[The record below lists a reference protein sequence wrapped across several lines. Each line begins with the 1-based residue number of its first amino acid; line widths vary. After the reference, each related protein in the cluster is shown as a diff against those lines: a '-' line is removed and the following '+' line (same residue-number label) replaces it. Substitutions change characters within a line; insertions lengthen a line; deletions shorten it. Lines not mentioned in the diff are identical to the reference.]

1 MEIEALP
8 SLRIWAV
15 QVPLGGQLYRI
26 PPLPAADW
34 LIAISA
40 SFSRIVPG
48 MLEGDI
54 EDLLDQIAYGQ
65 IPYAEI
71 RGAGRDTIAQVT
83 GMKWWSAARLTH
95 YLGQHWA
102 TVGGAL
108 LARGA
113 NPSTDSIGA
122 ILTHT
127 YRLLLENCKDEQER
141 RKFDFELDRPPA
153 GIPISEMYDPQKAA
167 AAFMALGSAPSG

>member
-8 SLRIWAV
+8 SLRVWAV
-15 QVPLGGQLYRI
+15 EVPLGDEVYRI

-34 LIAISA
+34 LIAISM
-40 SFSRIVPG
+40 SFTRVVPG

-54 EDLLDQIAYGQ
+54 EQLLDQIVYGD
-65 IPYAEI
+65 IPHTEV
-71 RGAGRDTIAQVT
+71 RDAGRDVIAQVT
-83 GMKWWSAARLTH
+83 GMKWWSAARLTY
-95 YLGQHWA
+95 YLGSHWA

-113 NPSTDSIGA
+113 SPSTDSIGA
-122 ILTHT
+122 VLTHT

-141 RKFDFELDRPPA
+141 RKLDFELDRPPA
-153 GIPISEMYDPQKAA
+153 GIPISQMYDPQKAA
-167 AAFMALGSAPSG
+167 AAFMALGSAPGG